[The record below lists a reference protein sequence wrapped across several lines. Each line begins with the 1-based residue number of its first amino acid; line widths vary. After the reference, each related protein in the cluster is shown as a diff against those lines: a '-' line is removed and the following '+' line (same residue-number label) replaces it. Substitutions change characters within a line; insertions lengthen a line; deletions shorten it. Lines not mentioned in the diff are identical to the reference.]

1 MTSRGPALGIN
12 PPMADIPPPPVDIP
26 PLRPLLLTVHE
37 AGILLGCDDAATW
50 RLIKQGVIPARR
62 LGSRVLVPREQLEEL
77 VRRLPPYPPAVIDEA
92 DP

>member
-1 MTSRGPALGIN
+1 
-12 PPMADIPPPPVDIP
+12 MAETPPPTIDLP

-50 RLIKQGVIPARR
+50 RLIRQKVIPARR

-77 VRRLPPYPPAVIDEA
+77 IRRLPPYPGSRAGVDRGAEGP
-92 DP
+92 DPGGEEEP